1 MAMFAFQLPD
11 ALAARFDAIAAQGR
25 SRKLRELVAAA
36 VGDELPQAPGRALR
50 RKSVKLTLRL
60 KPEDMTAL
68 DAAAHK
74 EGMLRTDWVLAL
86 MRRRLFGRPKFGR
99 KEELA
104 FYAVQEELRRIG
116 VNLNQIARAM
126 NTAVMPGTVLASEI
140 RQVEAFRDEVRATVE
155 GLKDAFQGNLDFW
168 ELQE

>member
-11 ALAARFDAIAAQGR
+11 ALAARFDAMAVQGR
-25 SRKLRELVAAA
+25 SKKLRELVAGA
-36 VGDELPQAPGRALR
+36 VGDATAVPATGLR

-68 DAAAHK
+68 DAAARK
-74 EGMLRTDWVLAL
+74 EGMLRTDWMLAL

-126 NTAVMPGTVLASEI
+126 NTAVMPGTVLTSEI
-140 RQVEAFRDEVRATVE
+140 RQVEDFRGELRAHVR

-168 ELQE
+168 EVEE

>member
-11 ALAARFDAIAAQGR
+11 ALAARFDAIAQQGR
-25 SRKLRELVAAA
+25 SKKLRDLVAAA
-36 VGDELPQAPGRALR
+36 VGDESAPQPAALR

-60 KPEDMTAL
+60 RPEDMTAL
-68 DAAAHK
+68 DEAARE
-74 EGMLRTDWVLAL
+74 EGMQRTEWTLAL

-126 NTAVMPGTVLASEI
+126 NTAVMPGTVLEAEI
-140 RQVEAFRDEVRATVE
+140 RQVEEIRAEIRAHVR
-155 GLKDAFQGNLDFW
+155 GLKDAFEGNLEFW
-168 ELQE
+168 EVEA